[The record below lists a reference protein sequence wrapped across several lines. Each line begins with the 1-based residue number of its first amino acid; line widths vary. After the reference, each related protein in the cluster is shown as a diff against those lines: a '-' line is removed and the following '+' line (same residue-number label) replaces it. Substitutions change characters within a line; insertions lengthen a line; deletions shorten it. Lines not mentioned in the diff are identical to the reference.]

1 MPSGSGG
8 DDGPAALYRPGRR
21 DLLKLLGVGGVT
33 ALAGCS
39 SSQGDGSDGGG
50 GDQSGG
56 STTDQTTPDSQ
67 TSGAGEGERSVGGT
81 YVSASSVDAS
91 SLNWISI
98 ADTTSGGYI
107 GLTMDATWVITPEQ
121 EIFPLW
127 ADVSSDDGRVYEVS
141 LRDNLQWGADYGQ
154 MTAEDW
160 VYMITNVFQASDNW
174 SGYPNADD
182 WFRGGEPIPVEKTG
196 TLTFEIR
203 LPEIDPSFP
212 FKPVLWGQNCMPK
225 GLLEKYVPNQD
236 TEGLKQDEEVNT
248 LAYTGNLGP
257 YTYEEWERES
267 QFVVTR
273 NDDYYLRE
281 VAANG
286 GFEGYDDAF
295 AAQFAEAPYF
305 DRYIV
310 RVIKEESARLG
321 ALRGGDVTSAGVPP
335 NKANQF
341 SDIDGVY
348 LNVTPQPF
356 VSVLTYNQ
364 RANGWRPFRRKAVR
378 QALAHAVNKQ
388 AIAESIYRG
397 YAQVA
402 QTMQPKWTKWYV
414 DDRIT
419 NYGVGDRYGPE
430 VTRSALADALSDTEY
445 SYDGDTLENG
455 NGEQVTLSLFF
466 DQGQNTE
473 QTTAEFVAQEFQKNA
488 GIDVELKATSSF
500 IEKYASNT
508 PSQGEEAPW
517 SAGRFNGGPRD
528 VSVSQEPWDMSLNL
542 GFNTYPYTPA
552 SSKGFFETRGGI
564 NYYGYVPEADIAGL
578 YEQASQTADEAE
590 RRELFGRAFG
600 LINDEQPFGFVTM
613 SSSISGYRSNLQGPI
628 EDFASGWDSQRWY
641 FE

>member
-1 MPSGSGG
+1 MPSGYGG
-8 DDGPAALYRPGRR
+8 DGGPDALYRPGRR
-21 DLLKLLGVGGVT
+21 DLLKLLGVGGAT

-39 SSQGDGSDGGG
+39 SGQDGDSGG
-50 GDQSGG
+50 QSGG
-56 STTDQTTPDSQ
+56 TATETASTGGTDDTGSS
-67 TSGAGEGERSVGGT
+67 SGGSRRVGGD
-81 YVSASSVDAS
+81 YVSASSADAS

-107 GLTMDATWVITPEQ
+107 GLTMDATWVITPDQ

-127 ADVSSDDGRVYEVS
+127 ADISSEDGRVYEVQ
-141 LRDNLQWGADYGQ
+141 LRDNLQWGAGYGQ

-160 VYMITNVFQASDNW
+160 VYMITNVFQAEENW
-174 SGYPNADD
+174 SGFPNADE
-182 WFRGGEPIPVEKTG
+182 WFRGGEPIPVEQTG
-196 TLTFEIR
+196 ELTFELR

-225 GLLEKYVPNQD
+225 GILEKYVPDQD
-236 TEGLKQDEEVNT
+236 TEGLQQDEEVNT

-273 NDDYYLRE
+273 NEDYYLRE
-281 VAANG
+281 VAANE

-295 AAQFAEAPYF
+295 AASFEEAPYF
-305 DRYIV
+305 DRYVV

-321 ALRGGDVTSAGVPP
+321 ALRGGEVSSAGVPP

-341 SDIDGVY
+341 RDVENVY

-356 VSVLTYNQ
+356 VSVLTYNM
-364 RANGWRPFRRKAVR
+364 RANGWEPFRRKAVR

-397 YAQVA
+397 FAQVA
-402 QTMQPKWTKWYV
+402 QTMQPKWTRWYV

-419 NYGVGDRYGPE
+419 NYGVGENYGPE
-430 VTRSALADALSDTEY
+430 VTRQALSDALSDTEY
-445 SYDGDTLENG
+445 SYDGDTLENE
-455 NGEQVTLSLFF
+455 NGEQVTLTLFF

-473 QTTAEFVAQEFQKNA
+473 QTTAEFIAQEFGKNA

-500 IEKYASNT
+500 IEKYASNS
-508 PSQGEEAPW
+508 PPEGEEVPW

-528 VSVSQEPWDMSLNL
+528 VSVSDESWDMSVNL

-552 SSKGFFETRGGI
+552 SSKGFFEERGGI
-564 NYYGYVPEADIAGL
+564 NYYGYVPDTDIASL
-578 YEQASQTADEAE
+578 YEEASQTADQA
-590 RRELFGRAFG
+590 RRKELFGQAFG

-613 SSSISGYRSNLQGPI
+613 SSSISGYRSRVAGPI

>member
-1 MPSGSGG
+1 MPSGYGGG
-8 DDGPAALYRPGRR
+8 DGPDALYRPGRR

-39 SSQGDGSDGGG
+39 GQGEGNTSTET
-50 GDQSGG
+50 SGG
-56 STTDQTTPDSQ
+56 T
-67 TSGAGEGERSVGGT
+67 RSVGGD
-81 YVSASSVDAS
+81 YISASSTDAS

-107 GLTMDATWVITPEQ
+107 GLTLDATWVITPEQ

-127 ADVSSDDGRVYEVS
+127 ADVSSDDGRVYEVE
-141 LRDNLQWGADYGQ
+141 LRDNLQWGAGYGQ

-160 VYMITNVFQASDNW
+160 VYMIQNVFQAEENW
-174 SGYPNADD
+174 SGYPNTDD

-196 TLTFEIR
+196 TLTFEIS

-225 GLLEKYVPNQD
+225 GLLEQYVPDQD
-236 TEGLKQDEEVNT
+236 TEGLQQDEEVNT
-248 LAYTGNLGP
+248 LAYAGNLGP

-273 NDDYYLRE
+273 NEDYYLRE
-281 VAANG
+281 VAQEE

-295 AAQFAEAPYF
+295 AETFADVPYF

-321 ALRGGDVTSAGVPP
+321 ALRNGDVVSAGVPP
-335 NKANQF
+335 NKASQF
-341 SDIDGVY
+341 EDLAEVD

-356 VSVLTYNQ
+356 VSVLAYNQ
-364 RANGWRPFRRKAVR
+364 RANGWTPFRRKSVR
-378 QALAHAVNKQ
+378 QALAHAVNKE

-397 YAQVA
+397 YAQTA

-414 DDRIT
+414 DDEIT
-419 NYGVGDRYGPE
+419 NYGVGDNYGPD

-455 NGEQVTLSLFF
+455 DGEQVTLTLFF

-473 QTTAEFVAQEFQKNA
+473 QTTAEFVAQEFANNA
-488 GIDVELKATSSF
+488 GIDVEIRATSSF
-500 IEKYASNT
+500 IEKYASNS
-508 PSQGEEAPW
+508 PPDGEEVPW

-528 VSVSQEPWDMSLNL
+528 VSVSQESWDMSLNL

-552 SSKGFFETRGGI
+552 SSSQFFQERGGI
-564 NYYGYVPEADIAGL
+564 NYYGYVPEADIASL
-578 YEQASQTADEAE
+578 YEEASRTADEAE
-590 RRELFGRAFG
+590 RRELFGQAFG

-613 SSSISGYRSNLQGPI
+613 SSSISGYRSNVEGPI